1 MSDVSDREARTF
13 AEWAALPLSS
23 KKLHAQGIGFTLTEF
38 QEKVLEPWGLEQG
51 PFRIA
56 AKLTTNI
63 EDWLEVGHDLQS
75 LGYKTCPL
83 LDPNFKPDEHFTNG
97 GGI

>member
-1 MSDVSDREARTF
+1 MSDVSDREARLF
-13 AEWAALPLSS
+13 SEYAALPLSS
-23 KKLHAQGIGFTLTEF
+23 KRLHAQGIGMTLTEF

-56 AKLTTNI
+56 AKLTKNI
-63 EDWLEVGHDLQS
+63 EDWLEVGYDLQS

-83 LDPNFKPDEHFTNG
+83 LDPDYEPTEHFNNG

>member
-1 MSDVSDREARTF
+1 MSDMSDTEARLF
-13 AEWAALPLSS
+13 AEYAALPLSS
-23 KKLHAQGIGFTLTEF
+23 KRLHAQGIGWTLTEF
-38 QEKVLEPWGLEQG
+38 QDKLLEVYGLEQG

-63 EDWLEVGHDLQS
+63 EDWLEVGYDLQA
-75 LGYKTCPL
+75 LGYRTSVL
-83 LDPNFKPDEHFTNG
+83 LQPDYNPIEHFSQG